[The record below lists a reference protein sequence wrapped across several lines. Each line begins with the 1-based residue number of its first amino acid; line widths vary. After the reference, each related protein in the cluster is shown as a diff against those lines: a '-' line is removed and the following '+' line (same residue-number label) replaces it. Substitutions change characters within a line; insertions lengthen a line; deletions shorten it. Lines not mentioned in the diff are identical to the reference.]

1 MEFILKFCVRKP
13 ITISM
18 IWSALV
24 LFGLIALHNLKI
36 NLMPE
41 LEFPKV
47 TIMTYYPNSSAEEV
61 ENLVTKPISD
71 SVGTIGGVESVNS
84 ESMEGM
90 SSVTVQ
96 FSNRTSMDYAILD
109 VREKIDLVR
118 DSLPQDASKPVVTR
132 FDPSRSAFEEIVI
145 FPKEGVREKDL
156 RSFLSDNVK
165 VYFERI
171 EGLAAV
177 QFSGGYKKE
186 VSIEIDSEK
195 MNSYGISLFDIRR
208 SLSLAN
214 VSYPA
219 GTLPVG
225 DKDYL
230 VRAVGEFKSVES
242 IGEAIVGNNSQGVP
256 IRLSS
261 FSGIREGYRD
271 RTGIARYNGKD
282 CVIAYLYKESGKNSV
297 EISQK
302 VRTELEEI
310 NKKFS
315 REISAQI
322 VYDEAKFI
330 SESISGVTSSLISGM
345 ILAFLVLVF
354 LLRNLKSPI
363 ILLTVIPASLF
374 STLLLFYIFGISLN
388 MMSLGG
394 MALGVGMLFDTSN
407 VVFSAIERNL
417 TRGASVQD
425 ASVRGTLEV
434 TGSVVSATLTTVI
447 VFLPIIFF
455 KSIIGIV
462 FGEMALAITL
472 ALFMSLFASLTLIP
486 MLTSVLYGIRMEP
499 KFLTDFVFQRSEEF
513 HRNILS
519 KYESKLSGY
528 LDRPRPLF
536 LRIAVLFAISCL
548 FVFVL
553 PMEFIPRVDTGEFS
567 ILVKTKNG
575 SSLETTSE
583 AIRFIESNLL
593 KEPDVQSVVSR
604 IGFEEDQI
612 GSRKTG
618 SWGANRASVR
628 VVLKDDASVSSARF
642 ISRIRKKL
650 KFTEDMEIHFENSGD
665 VLSSVVSPDSNGL
678 SLEIQGED
686 LKTLRSLGAD
696 LKSKL
701 PKISGIRDVR
711 VSMEDSATE
720 YALSFDS
727 VKSSL
732 FNLSND
738 YLSNY
743 LRMANYGSVVTKVK
757 LANKS
762 SDVRL
767 FFQKQDV
774 DSLDKILSMSVQSPQ
789 GNLIQLSQIGKV
801 DRLDSPLSILRSG
814 NSRVNL
820 ITADVDFGE
829 SNDPYGSVKNLI
841 SKMQLPEGY
850 RIKFSGEQ
858 ENIDK
863 SFQDLTFSFVL
874 AIVLIYMLLA
884 SQFESLSYS
893 FVMICVIPLMF
904 IGIFPALFLFGKS
917 LNVSSFMGLVLLLG
931 VVVDNAALYYEYVH
945 LLRKENIPLKKV
957 ITDSGK
963 IVLRPILM
971 NNATT
976 ILGLLPIMLEL
987 QKGTEFQSPMAIVV
1001 IVGLFTSF
1009 FFSLYL
1015 IPILFFYLL
1024 RKEERGVV

>member
-1 MEFILKFCVRKP
+1 MESILKFCVRKP
-13 ITISM
+13 VTVSM
-18 IWSALV
+18 VWAAFI
-24 LFGLIALHNLKI
+24 LFGLLALGKLKI

-41 LEFPKV
+41 LEFPKI
-47 TIMTYYPNSSAEEV
+47 TIVTYYPNSSAEEV
-61 ENLVTKPISD
+61 ENLITKPISD
-71 SVGTIGGVESVNS
+71 SLGTIGGVESVSS

-90 SSVTVQ
+90 SVVTVQ
-96 FSNRTSMDYAILD
+96 FSNHTSIDYAIID

-118 DSLPQDASKPVVTR
+118 DGLPQDASKPMVTR
-132 FDPSRSAFEEIVI
+132 FDPSQAPFEEIVI
-145 FPKEGVREKDL
+145 FPKEGIKEKDL
-156 RSFLSDNVK
+156 RNFLSDNVK

-195 MNSYGISLFDIRR
+195 MNAYNISLFDIRK
-208 SLSLAN
+208 SISLAN

-230 VRAVGEFKSVES
+230 VRAVGEFKSIES
-242 IGEAIVGNNSQGVP
+242 LGEAIVGNNTQGVP

-261 FSGIREGYRD
+261 FSNIREGYKE
-271 RTGIARYNGKD
+271 RTGIARYNGRD

-297 EISQK
+297 EISER
-302 VRTELEEI
+302 VRNELGVI
-310 NKKFS
+310 NKKFA
-315 REISAQI
+315 REISAEI
-322 VYDEAKFI
+322 VYDESKFI
-330 SESISGVTSSLISGM
+330 SESISGVTGSLISGM

-394 MALGVGMLFDTSN
+394 MALGIGMLFDTSN

-417 TRGASVQD
+417 TRGAAVKD
-425 ASVRGTLEV
+425 AAVRGTLEV

-462 FGEMALAITL
+462 FGEMALAITI
-472 ALFMSLFASLTLIP
+472 ALFMSLFASITLIP
-486 MLTSVLYGIRMEP
+486 MLTSVLYAIPMEP
-499 KFLTDFVFQRSEEF
+499 KFLRESVFKRSEEF
-513 HRNILS
+513 HREVLT
-519 KYESKLSGY
+519 KYEGRLSRY
-528 LDRPRPLF
+528 LENPKPLF
-536 LRIAVLFAISCL
+536 SIIGLLFVFSCL
-548 FVFVL
+548 FVFLL

-567 ILVKTKNG
+567 IIVKTRNG

-583 AIRFIESNLL
+583 VVRSVEATLL
-593 KEPDVQSVVSR
+593 KEGDVRSVISR
-604 IGFEEDQI
+604 VGFEEDQI
-612 GSRKTG
+612 ASRRKG
-618 SWGANRASVR
+618 NWGTNRAIVR
-628 VVLKDDASVSSARF
+628 VVLKDNARLSSAGF
-642 ISRIRKKL
+642 ISKIRKNL
-650 KFTEDMEIHFENSGD
+650 KFADEVEIHFENSGD

-686 LKTLRSLGAD
+686 LATLSDIGRN
-696 LKSKL
+696 LKERLSKV
-701 PKISGIRDVR
+701 PGIRDAR
-711 VSMEDSATE
+711 VSMEDKSAE
-720 YALSFDS
+720 FSLSFDP
-727 VKSSL
+727 VKSSI

-743 LRMANYGSVVTKVK
+743 LRMANYGSVITKVK
-757 LANKS
+757 LASKNC
-762 SDVRL
+762 DVRL

-774 DSLDKILSMSVQSPQ
+774 NSLEKIMGMSVQSPQ
-789 GNLIQLSQIGKV
+789 GNLIQLSQIGRV
-801 DRLDSPLSILRSG
+801 DRLDSPLSIIRSG

-820 ITADVDFGE
+820 VTADVDFGE
-829 SNDPYGSVKNLI
+829 SNDPYGTVKDTIAKL
-841 SKMQLPEGY
+841 QLPEGY
-850 RIKFSGEQ
+850 RIRFSGEQ

-863 SFQDLTFSFVL
+863 SFGDLTFGFVL
-874 AIVLIYMLLA
+874 AILLIYMLLA
-884 SQFESLSYS
+884 SQFESLLYS
-893 FVMICVIPLMF
+893 LIMICVIPVMF

-917 LNVSSFMGLVLLLG
+917 LNVSSFMGIVLLLG

-945 LLRKENIPLKKV
+945 LLSKENIPLKKV

-976 ILGLLPIMLEL
+976 ILGLFPIMLEL

-1015 IPILFFYLL
+1015 IPVLFFYLL
-1024 RKEERGVV
+1024 RNRRS

>member
-1 MEFILKFCVRKP
+1 MV
-13 ITISM
+13 
-18 IWSALV
+18 WSALI
-24 LFGLIALHNLKI
+24 LFGFIALSKLKI

-47 TIMTYYPNSSAEEV
+47 TIVTHYSNSSAEEV
-61 ENLVTKPISD
+61 ESLITKPISD
-71 SVGTIGGVESVNS
+71 SIGTIGGVESVNS

-90 SSVTVQ
+90 SVVTVQ
-96 FSNRTSMDYAILD
+96 FSNHTSLDYAIID

-118 DSLPQDASKPVVTR
+118 DSLPQDASKPLVTR
-132 FDPSRSAFEEIVI
+132 FDPSQSAFQEIVI
-145 FPKEGVREKDL
+145 FPKEGVQEKDL
-156 RSFLSDNVK
+156 RGFLSDNVK

-186 VSIEIDSEK
+186 ISIEIDSEK
-195 MNSYGISLFDIRR
+195 MNSYSISLFDVRKAI
-208 SLSLAN
+208 SLAN

-230 VRAVGEFKSVES
+230 VRAVGEFKSIES
-242 IGEAIVGNNSQGVP
+242 IGEAVVGNNAQGIP
-256 IRLSS
+256 IRLAS
-261 FSGIREGYRD
+261 FSNVRQGYRE

-282 CVIAYLYKESGKNSV
+282 CVIAYLYKESGRNSV
-297 EISQK
+297 EISERVK
-302 VRTELEEI
+302 NELEII
-310 NKKFS
+310 NQKFG
-315 REISAQI
+315 REISAQS
-322 VYDEAKFI
+322 VYDESKFI

-354 LLRNLKSPI
+354 LLRNVKSPL

-374 STLLLFYIFGISLN
+374 STLLLFYLFGISLN

-394 MALGVGMLFDTSN
+394 MALGIGMLFDTSN

-417 TRGASVQD
+417 ARGAEVKD
-425 ASVRGTLEV
+425 AAVKGTLEV

-455 KSIIGIV
+455 KSMIGIV

-472 ALFMSLFASLTLIP
+472 ALLMSLVASLTLIP
-486 MLTSVLYGIRMEP
+486 MLTSVLYGIPMEP
-499 KFLTDFVFQRSEEF
+499 RFLTESVFKRSEEF
-513 HRNILS
+513 HRNLLS
-519 KYESKLSGY
+519 KYEAKLSGY
-528 LDRPRPLF
+528 LDRPKPLF
-536 LRIAVLFAISCL
+536 LLIGALFSVSVLFL
-548 FVFVL
+548 FIL

-567 ILVKTKNG
+567 ILVKARNG
-575 SSLETTSE
+575 SGLEATSE
-583 AIRFIESNLL
+583 ITRYVESLLL
-593 KEPDVQSVVSR
+593 KEPVVKSVISR

-612 GSRKTG
+612 ATRKKG
-618 SWGANRASVR
+618 NWGTNRASIR
-628 VVLKDDASVSSARF
+628 VVLKENSHLSSEKF
-642 ISRIRKKL
+642 ISKIRS
-650 KFTEDMEIHFENSGD
+650 KFHFSEEVEIHFENSGD

-678 SLEIQGED
+678 SLEILGED
-686 LKTLRSLGAD
+686 LSTLSEIGHN

-701 PKISGIRDVR
+701 AKLPGIRDAR
-711 VSMEDSATE
+711 ISMDDKSAE
-720 YALSFDS
+720 YALSFDT
-727 VKSSL
+727 VKSSI

-743 LRMANYGSVVTKVK
+743 LRMANYGSVITKIK
-757 LANKS
+757 LAGKS

-774 DSLDKILSMSVQSPQ
+774 NSLEKIMAMSVQSPQ
-789 GNLIQLSQIGKV
+789 GNLIQLSQIGKIE
-801 DRLDSPLSILRSG
+801 RMDSPLSIVRTG

-820 ITADVDFGE
+820 VTADVDFQE
-829 SNDPYGSVKNLI
+829 SNAPYREVKNLI
-841 SKMQLPEGY
+841 SKMNLPDGY
-850 RIKFSGEQ
+850 RIRFSGEQ

-863 SFQDLTFSFVL
+863 SFGDLTFSFIL

-884 SQFESLSYS
+884 SQFESLLYS
-893 FVMICVIPLMF
+893 LIMICTIPLMF
-904 IGIFPALFLFGKS
+904 IGVFPALFLFGKS

-945 LLRKENIPLKKV
+945 LLSKENIPLRKV

-1001 IVGLFTSF
+1001 IVGLLTSF

-1015 IPILFFYLL
+1015 IPVLFFLL
-1024 RKEERGVV
+1024 LKNKRG